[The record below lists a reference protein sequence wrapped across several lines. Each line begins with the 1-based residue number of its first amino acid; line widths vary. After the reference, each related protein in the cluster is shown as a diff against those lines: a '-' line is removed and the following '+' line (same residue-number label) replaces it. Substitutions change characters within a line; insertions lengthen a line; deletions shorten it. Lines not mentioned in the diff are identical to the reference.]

1 MMRIGFDFDNTI
13 IRYDALFHKVAC
25 EQGVID
31 QTIAIN
37 KIAVRNYLRA
47 NDQED
52 VWTEMQG
59 YVYGARIAE
68 AELFP
73 DVIHVMQQLRD
84 AGHTLMIIS
93 HKTQY
98 PYLGEP
104 YDLHMAARGWIE
116 TKLQGEGQPL
126 IATENA
132 FFELTQEKKLAR
144 IAAMECDVYIDDLPE
159 ILLSAHFPST
169 TRRFLFDPEKN
180 HRQETLPDLQVV
192 SSWAAFENHL
202 P

>member
-1 MMRIGFDFDNTI
+1 MRIGFDFDNTI

-31 QTIAIN
+31 HTLAIN
-37 KIAVRNYLRA
+37 KIAVRNFLRA
-47 NDQED
+47 NNQED

-68 AELFP
+68 AEFFP
-73 DVIHVMQQLRD
+73 DVLHVMQRLHD

-104 YDLHMAARGWIE
+104 YNLHKAARSWIQA
-116 TKLQGEGQPL
+116 KLHVENQPL
-126 IATENA
+126 IAIENA

-144 IAAMECDVYIDDLPE
+144 IAEMGCDVYIDDLPE

-169 TRRFLFDPEKN
+169 TRRFLFDPEHHHQK
-180 HRQETLPDLQVV
+180 EIIPGIDVV